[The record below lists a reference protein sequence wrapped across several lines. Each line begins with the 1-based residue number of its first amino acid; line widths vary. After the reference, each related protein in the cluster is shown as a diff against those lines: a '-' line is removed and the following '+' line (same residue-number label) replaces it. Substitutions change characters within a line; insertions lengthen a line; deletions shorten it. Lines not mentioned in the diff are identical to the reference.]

1 MKMNNLRWLSAFFV
15 VVIVLI
21 LVLGSCSAFWNFG
34 HAPIIKKEFHPHIKQ
49 LTLTNSDTKQ
59 QLQIKVIS
67 KKEGVCK
74 FEEIFEITALGSD
87 YTPKKGRD
95 FGLRF
100 RNKTHSD
107 ASDKI
112 KSIEWYIW
120 KDNEWQPLKWD
131 WLGRATPI
139 KENETKLYKLVVT
152 KKHAELGD
160 KRILIIPK
168 FMDIE
173 DERLTWWN
181 VSWHYR
187 INSTLDNVPSGGYTY
202 QLMVHSGSGTNNQT
216 DVYLNG
222 HGASNFK
229 DIRFV
234 LDDTTE
240 LDYWIE
246 YNSTDPIRVYIDV
259 PTNGTVYMY
268 YGNPDVETTSD
279 LRSVGVFGD
288 DFRDNTKWTTTH
300 PSDYYISNGYL
311 TCNGVSMENP
321 KIYTNTFP
329 SLTNY
334 SVQFNIKT
342 QNCVGSMIFYGCMQN
357 GIGVPMTDNLN
368 FSGMRR
374 NCDENSVRF
383 CDGYQGTESCYATVG
398 LIECF
403 DIDTDP
409 YWGLKFFVYNGSGT
423 IQKWNENFTSMIE
436 SQSAS
441 GFRLSS
447 FNRFVFSQFT
457 STDSMNRIDNILIR
471 KYQYPEP
478 EWQTWSTEETETTFT
493 GESITQYNS
502 QRKLV
507 RTSDNYL
514 HRVYTKYD
522 GSNYRV
528 YYAKSTDGGS
538 TWAESV
544 LTDAGVNNTH
554 PSIAT
559 DSEDNLWVVY
569 EKYNEGIKY
578 KKYNGLSWE
587 NEQDISSDSGHVPAI
602 AVDSND
608 NIHVVWHTGTGKIC
622 YRTYN
627 GTAWSSIQNL
637 RESNYPQYPSIA
649 IDTNNYI
656 HVVWQELNMTTNTYN
671 IKHRMYTSSWQP
683 IHNIT
688 TGETYNQEYPCI
700 ATDTSGNAWI
710 VWQTQDHKIKAIKY
724 KSDGTW
730 SSIETVCDGSIYE
743 QRNPS
748 VSIYSNNYVRVVWYG
763 QDSAHHDNYIIRER
777 HRTSSWSSITDILYP
792 TGKDVVYPSL
802 ISALYPCL
810 CTNCYINIPDEGY
823 AFVYDENGEIKY
835 YASDDLAWRCSTK
848 YTLTLKAI
856 DAKTGMAVTSF
867 SADLG
872 TGETKSTTNGI
883 VKFRCLE
890 TGYYS
895 LRITANGYYVHTE
908 TVVVDSTKEMT
919 VSLTPI
925 SESEYYLL
933 PKAKTVTFTV
943 QNIYGNRIP
952 NLYVEAVGYN
962 ITHPYGWL
970 GTIFGFTNATEIYNT
985 IQNGTTDSYGQIAFT
1000 MVETIKYKVNF
1011 RNDTLG
1017 INKTWFKYP
1026 TRSEYTIV
1034 ILPWEYSP
1042 EEKRKQEIMATTVNI
1057 TTSKIN
1063 ETHAIIYVNY
1073 TDPSGLTTYL
1083 NINIT
1088 RIAVLNKKEVVY
1100 NYTVTNQS
1108 IVNQSFIVTPYKGR
1122 SFGIRVTA
1130 IHEDFGERIW
1140 EYGVKFKGLLTDLK
1154 LPEKAYPLMAIA
1166 LIFFIGGLF
1175 GATTA
1180 LQGSLIVCIVSWIFY
1195 GIGWLNLAPNKVM
1208 ISALSLAT
1216 VISVLALLMEKARK
1230 VGVQ

>member
-1 MKMNNLRWLSAFFV
+1 MRMNNLRWLSAFFV

-21 LVLGSCSAFWNFG
+21 LVSGSCSAFWNFS

-49 LTLTNSDTKQ
+49 LTLINTDTGQ

-100 RNKTHSD
+100 RNKSYSD

-112 KSIEWYIW
+112 KSIEWYVW
-120 KDNEWQPLKWD
+120 EDNEWQPLKWN
-131 WLGRATPI
+131 WLGKTKAI
-139 KENETKLYKLVVT
+139 KKNETKLYKLVVT
-152 KKHAELGD
+152 KKRAELGN
-160 KRILIIPK
+160 KRILTIPK

-173 DERLTWWN
+173 DERLSWWN
-181 VSWHYR
+181 VSWQYR
-187 INSTLDNVPSGGYTY
+187 INSTLNNVPSGGYTY
-202 QLMVHSGSGTNNQT
+202 QLRVHSGSGTNTKT

-222 HGASNFK
+222 HGVSNFK
-229 DIRFV
+229 DIRFT

-246 YNSTDPIRVYIDV
+246 DNSTDPVRVYVDV

-268 YGNPDVETTSD
+268 YGNPDVETTSNPSNVFLFFDDFSGD
-279 LRSVGVFGD
+279 LSKWSSHPADVVIEDEALKVPGNGSSMSEASTIYTIQTFNPQNHAIEMRTKIIGPTYGDLWNIVWREDSDSYYYSGHAYSDSSVVYDISIGGFDNGNQKGHRFGYDNTYPQDQWHRFNFQNYDTTLKLIDVNNPSRQLLSTDQFFDNITTASVGIG
-288 DFRDNTKWTTTH
+288 RW
-300 PSDYYISNGYL
+300 SD
-311 TCNGVSMENP
+311 
-321 KIYTNTFP
+321 
-329 SLTNY
+329 
-334 SVQFNIKT
+334 Q
-342 QNCVGSMIFYGCMQN
+342 
-357 GIGVPMTDNLN
+357 GILYVDWIA
-368 FSGMRR
+368 
-374 NCDENSVRF
+374 V
-383 CDGYQGTESCYATVG
+383 
-398 LIECF
+398 
-403 DIDTDP
+403 
-409 YWGLKFFVYNGSGT
+409 
-423 IQKWNENFTSMIE
+423 
-436 SQSAS
+436 
-441 GFRLSS
+441 
-447 FNRFVFSQFT
+447 
-457 STDSMNRIDNILIR
+457 R
-471 KYQYPEP
+471 KYQEGV

-493 GESITQYNS
+493 GEGITQYNS

-538 TWAESV
+538 TWTETV
-544 LTDAGVNNTH
+544 LTEPGVDCKN
-554 PSIAT
+554 PAIAT

-569 EKYNEGIKY
+569 EKYNDGIKY

-608 NIHVVWHTGTGKIC
+608 NIHVVWYTDTGKIC
-622 YRTYN
+622 YKTYN

-656 HVVWQELNMTTNTYN
+656 HVVWQEKNTTTNTYN

-688 TGETYNQEYPCI
+688 SGETYNQTYPSI
-700 ATDTSGNAWI
+700 ATDTGGNAWI

-730 SSIETVCDGSIYE
+730 SSIETVCDGDIYE

-777 HRTSSWSSITDILYP
+777 HKTSSWSSITDILYP

-835 YASDDLAWRCSTK
+835 YASDDLAWRCPTK
-848 YTLTLKAI
+848 YTLTIKAI

-872 TGETKSTTNGI
+872 TGETKSATNGI

-943 QNIYGNRIP
+943 QDIYGNRIP

-985 IQNGTTDSYGQIAFT
+985 TQNGTTDSYGQIAFT

-1042 EEKRKQEIMATTVNI
+1042 EERRKQEIMATTVNI

-1088 RIAVLNKKEVVY
+1088 RLAVLNKKEVVY

-1108 IVNQSFIVTPYKGR
+1108 VVNQSFIVTPYKGR
-1122 SFGIRVTA
+1122 SFGIRITV

-1140 EYGVKFKGLLTDLK
+1140 EYGVKFKGLLTDLE
-1154 LPEKAYPLMAIA
+1154 LPEKAYPVIAIA

-1216 VISVLALLMEKARK
+1216 VISVLALLMDKARK

>member
-1 MKMNNLRWLSAFFV
+1 MRMNNLRWVSVFFV
-15 VVIVLI
+15 VIIVLI
-21 LVLGSCSAFWNFG
+21 LLSSSCSAFLGLG
-34 HAPIIKKEFHPHIKQ
+34 HTPVIKKQFHPHIKQ

-59 QLQIKVIS
+59 QLQIKSIS

-100 RNKTHSD
+100 RNKSYSD

-112 KSIEWYIW
+112 KSIEWYVW
-120 KDNEWQPLKWD
+120 EDNEWQPLKWN

-139 KENETKLYKLVVT
+139 KKNETKLYKLVVT
-152 KKHAELGD
+152 KKRAELGD
-160 KRILIIPK
+160 KRILTIPK
-168 FMDIE
+168 FMNIE
-173 DERLTWWN
+173 DERLSWWN
-181 VSWHYR
+181 VSWKYR
-187 INSTLDNVPSGGYTY
+187 INSTLNNVPSGGYTY

-234 LDDTTE
+234 LNETTE

-246 YNSTDPIRVYIDV
+246 DNLSDTTRVFIDI
-259 PTNGTVYMY
+259 PSNGTIYMY
-268 YGNPDVETTSD
+268 YGNPNVETTSD
-279 LRSVGVFGD
+279 ISSIDSFVFYD
-288 DFRDNTKWTTTH
+288 DFEDGDVSDWDCYTYVYQGSANCALEAGYNSTYSYRSYAMNSWIAGDENHATVCEMRYTYSLDSGANYKLSVYLKGEVSGTFTHKNYFKINDTTYWSSSSDVSWT
-300 PSDYYISNGYL
+300 YK
-311 TCNGVSMENP
+311 E
-321 KIYTNTFP
+321 
-329 SLTNY
+329 
-334 SVQFNIKT
+334 FNISEYA
-342 QNCVGSMIFYGCMQN
+342 G
-357 GIGVPMTDNLN
+357 TDIL
-368 FSGMRR
+368 
-374 NCDENSVRF
+374 
-383 CDGYQGTESCYATVG
+383 
-398 LIECF
+398 
-403 DIDTDP
+403 
-409 YWGLKFFVYNGSGT
+409 LKFGGYAYSGNSEED
-423 IQKWNENFTSMIE
+423 KAW
-436 SQSAS
+436 
-441 GFRLSS
+441 LW
-447 FNRFVFSQFT
+447 
-457 STDSMNRIDNILIR
+457 IDNVIIR
-471 KYQYPEP
+471 KYISPEP

-493 GESITQYNS
+493 EGVTQYNS

-538 TWAESV
+538 TWTESV
-544 LTDAGVNNTH
+544 LTEPGVDCKN
-554 PSIAT
+554 PAIAT

-569 EKYNEGIKY
+569 EKYNDGIKY

-587 NEQDISSDSGHVPAI
+587 NEQDISGDDFGHVPAI
-602 AVDSND
+602 SVDSND
-608 NIHVVWHTGTGKIC
+608 NIHVVWYTDTGKIC

-637 RESNYPQYPSIA
+637 REINHPQYPSIA

-656 HVVWQELNMTTNTYN
+656 HVLWQELNTTTNTYN

-683 IHNIT
+683 VHNIT
-688 TGETYNQEYPCI
+688 TGETYDQKYPSI

-710 VWQTQDHKIKAIKY
+710 VWQTRDHKIKAIKY

-730 SSIETVCDGSIYE
+730 SSIETVCDGGIYE

-763 QDSAHHDNYIIRER
+763 QDSSHHDNYIIRES
-777 HRTSSWSSITDILYP
+777 HKTTGSWSSATDILYP

-802 ISALYPCL
+802 ISALYPCI
-810 CTNCYINIPDEGY
+810 CTDCYTNIPDEGY
-823 AFVYDENGEIKY
+823 AFVYDEDGEIKY

-856 DAKTGMAVTSF
+856 DAKTGISITNF

-872 TGETKSTTNGI
+872 TGETKTATNGI

-908 TVVVDSTKEMT
+908 TVVIDNTKEMT

-943 QNIYGNRIP
+943 QDIYGNRIP

-970 GTIFGFTNATEIYNT
+970 GTVFGFTNATEIYNT
-985 IQNGTTDSYGQIAFT
+985 TQNGTTDSYGQIAFT

-1011 RNDTLG
+1011 RNDSLG

-1026 TRSEYTIV
+1026 TANEYTIV

-1042 EEKRKQEIMATTVNI
+1042 EERRKQEIMATTVNI

-1088 RIAVLNKKEVVY
+1088 RLAVLNKKEVVY

-1122 SFGIRVTA
+1122 SFGVRITA

-1140 EYGVKFKGLLTDLK
+1140 EYGVKFKGLLTDLE
-1154 LPEKAYPLMAIA
+1154 LPEKAYPVIAVA

-1208 ISALSLAT
+1208 VSALSLAT
-1216 VISVLALLMEKARK
+1216 VISVLALLMDKARK

>member
-1 MKMNNLRWLSAFFV
+1 MRINNLRWLSAFFV
-15 VVIVLI
+15 VIIVLI
-21 LVLGSCSAFWNFG
+21 LLSSSCGAFLGLG
-34 HAPIIKKEFHPHIKQ
+34 HTPVIEKEFYPHIKQ
-49 LTLTNSDTKQ
+49 LILTNTDTKQ

-74 FEEIFEITALGSD
+74 FEEVFEITALGSD
-87 YTPKKGRD
+87 YIPKKGRD

-100 RNKTHSD
+100 RNKSYSD
-107 ASDKI
+107 VADKI
-112 KSIEWYIW
+112 KSIEWYVW
-120 KDNEWQPLKWD
+120 KDNEWQPLKWN

-139 KENETKLYKLVVT
+139 KKNETKLYKLVVT
-152 KKHAELGD
+152 KKRAELGD
-160 KRILIIPK
+160 KRILTIPK

-181 VSWHYR
+181 VSWKYR
-187 INSTLDNVPSGGYTY
+187 INSTLNNVPSGGYTY
-202 QLMVHSGSGTNNQT
+202 QLLVHSGSGTNNQT

-222 HGASNFK
+222 HGALNFK
-229 DIRFV
+229 DIRFT

-246 YNSTDPIRVYIDV
+246 DNSTDPVRVYVDV
-259 PTNGTVYMY
+259 PTNGIVYMY

-288 DFRDNTKWTTTH
+288 DFRDGSKWTTT
-300 PSDYYISNGYL
+300 SSERFNIANGTL
-311 TCNGVSMENP
+311 NMNMVSTSGTAY
-321 KIYTNTFP
+321 IYTNSF
-329 SLTNY
+329 SALTNY
-334 SVQFNIKT
+334 CVQYQIKIT
-342 QNCVGSMIFYGCMQN
+342 NSYEGAEDFFCMQTAP
-357 GIGVPMTDNLN
+357 GIPITDNLN
-368 FSGMRR
+368 FSGQYIYQYG
-374 NCDENSVRF
+374 EPSRF
-383 CDGYQGTESCYATVG
+383 EIGYQNHIENTSSDIGSCALCSPGIRIKY
-398 LIECF
+398 
-403 DIDTDP
+403 
-409 YWGLKFFVYNGSGT
+409 YNGVGT
-423 IQKWNENFTSMIE
+423 IEKWKSDYTYKYIE
-436 SQSAS
+436 A
-441 GFRLSS
+441 GPVYGSS
-447 FNRFVFSQFT
+447 PAMTRFVVSQYT
-457 STDSMNRIDNILIR
+457 IYGMEGKLDNILIR
-471 KYQYPEP
+471 KYQDPEP
-478 EWQTWSTEETETTFT
+478 EWQTWSTEETEPII
-493 GESITQYNS
+493 GGITQYNS

-522 GSNYRV
+522 GSNCRV

-538 TWAESV
+538 TWTESV
-544 LTDAGVNNTH
+544 LTEPGVDCKN
-554 PSIAT
+554 PAIAT

-569 EKYNEGIKY
+569 EKYNGGIKY

-602 AVDSND
+602 AVDSNN
-608 NIHVVWHTGTGKIC
+608 NIHVVWYTDTGKIC

-627 GTAWSSIQNL
+627 GIAWSSIQNL
-637 RESNYPQYPSIA
+637 REINHPQYPSIA

-656 HVVWQELNMTTNTYN
+656 HIVWQELNTTTNTYN

-683 IHNIT
+683 VHNIT
-688 TGETYNQEYPCI
+688 SGETYNQTYPCI
-700 ATDTSGNAWI
+700 TTDTSGNAWI

-730 SSIETVCDGSIYE
+730 SSIETVCDGGIYE

-763 QDSAHHDNYIIRER
+763 QDSSHQDNYIIRER
-777 HRTSSWSSITDILYP
+777 HKTSSWSSITDILYP

-802 ISALYPCL
+802 ISALYPCI
-810 CTNCYINIPDEGY
+810 CTDCYINIPDGGY
-823 AFVYDENGEIKY
+823 AFVYDEDGEIKY

-856 DAKTGMAVTSF
+856 DAKTGISITNF

-872 TGETKSTTNGI
+872 TGETKTATNGI

-895 LRITANGYYVHTE
+895 LQLTANGYYVHTE
-908 TVVVDSTKEMT
+908 TVVIDNTKEMT
-919 VSLTPI
+919 ISLTPI

-943 QNIYGNRIP
+943 QDIYGNRIP

-970 GTIFGFTNATEIYNT
+970 GTVFGFTNATEIYNT
-985 IQNGTTDSYGQIAFT
+985 TQNGTTDSNGQIAFM

-1011 RNDTLG
+1011 RNDSLG

-1026 TRSEYTIV
+1026 TRSEYTII

-1042 EEKRKQEIMATTVNI
+1042 EERRKQEIMATTVNI

-1088 RIAVLNKKEVVY
+1088 RLAVLNKKEVVY

-1122 SFGIRVTA
+1122 SFGVRITA

-1140 EYGVKFKGLLTDLK
+1140 EYGVKFKGLLTDLE
-1154 LPEKAYPLMAIA
+1154 LPEKAYPVIAVA

-1208 ISALSLAT
+1208 VSALSLAT
-1216 VISVLALLMEKARK
+1216 VISVLALLMDKARK

>member
-1 MKMNNLRWLSAFFV
+1 MNNLRWVSVFFV
-15 VVIVLI
+15 VMIVLI
-21 LVLGSCSAFWNFG
+21 LLSSSCSAFLGLG
-34 HAPIIKKEFHPHIKQ
+34 HAPEIKKQFHPHIKQ

-59 QLQIKVIS
+59 QLQIKSIS

-100 RNKTHSD
+100 RNKTHNNVSH
-107 ASDKI
+107 KI
-112 KSIEWYIW
+112 KSIEWYVW
-120 KDNEWQPLKWD
+120 EDNEWQPLKWN

-139 KENETKLYKLVVT
+139 RKNETKLYKLVVT
-152 KKHAELGD
+152 KKRAELGD
-160 KRILIIPK
+160 KRILTIPK
-168 FMDIE
+168 FMNIE
-173 DERLTWWN
+173 DERLSWWN
-181 VSWHYR
+181 VSWKYR
-187 INSTLDNVPSGGYTY
+187 INSTLNDVPSGGQEYS
-202 QLMVHSGSGTNNQT
+202 LIVHSGSGTNNQT
-216 DVYLNG
+216 DVFLNG
-222 HGASNFK
+222 HNATNFS

-240 LDYWIE
+240 LNYWIE
-246 YNSTDPIRVYIDV
+246 DNSTDPIRVWVKV
-259 PTNGTVYMY
+259 PTNGTVYLY
-268 YGNPDVETTSD
+268 YGNDEVQTTSN
-279 LRSVGVFGD
+279 GFNTFYTFFD
-288 DFRDNTKWTTTH
+288 DFEDGDV
-300 PSDYYISNGYL
+300 SDWNCDIVQCPGYPVPYCEV
-311 TCNGVSMENP
+311 TAGYKS
-321 KIYTNTFP
+321 
-329 SLTNY
+329 NY
-334 SVQFNIKT
+334 SYKAHAEEGCSDCYSNATLNYTLSLSSGWNYEISPVIKSSCTKSECSGSQPYARFIVNNNILWEEDGGVVTWFRNRYNISEFNGNTVCIKFQAT
-342 QNCVGSMIFYGCMQN
+342 VYWGGSANIW
-357 GIGVPMTDNLN
+357 TDNIYIHRWK
-368 FSGMRR
+368 GT
-374 NCDENSVRF
+374 NS
-383 CDGYQGTESCYATVG
+383 
-398 LIECF
+398 
-403 DIDTDP
+403 
-409 YWGLKFFVYNGSGT
+409 
-423 IQKWNENFTSMIE
+423 WNS
-436 SQSAS
+436 
-441 GFRLSS
+441 
-447 FNRFVFSQFT
+447 
-457 STDSMNRIDNILIR
+457 
-471 KYQYPEP
+471 
-478 EWQTWSTEETETTFT
+478 WSTEETEPIV
-493 GESITQYNS
+493 GGITQYNS

-522 GSNYRV
+522 GSNYRI

-538 TWAESV
+538 TWTESV
-544 LTDAGVNNTH
+544 LTEPGTDCKNPA
-554 PSIAT
+554 IAS

-569 EKYNEGIKY
+569 EKYNDGIKY

-587 NEQDISSDSGHVPAI
+587 NEQDVSSGDWGHVPAI

-608 NIHVVWHTGTGKIC
+608 NIHVVWYTAYGMYLIRYK
-622 YRTYN
+622 TYN
-627 GTAWSSIQNL
+627 GTTWETTQEIRTGN
-637 RESNYPQYPSIA
+637 SNTNPQYPSIA

-656 HVVWQELNMTTNTYN
+656 HVVWQEKNTTTNTYN
-671 IKHRMYTSSWQP
+671 IKHRMYTSSWQL

-710 VWQTQDHKIKAIKY
+710 VWQTQDHKIKAIEY

-730 SSIETVCDGSIYE
+730 SSIETVCDGGIYE

-748 VSIYSNNYVRVVWYG
+748 VSIYSDNYVRVIWYG
-763 QDSAHHDNYIIRER
+763 QDSSHHDNYIIRES

-802 ISALYPCL
+802 ISALYPCI
-810 CTNCYINIPDEGY
+810 CTDCYTNIPDEGY
-823 AFVYDENGEIKY
+823 AFVYDEDGEIKY
-835 YASDDLAWRCSTK
+835 YASDDLAWRCPTK

-856 DAKTGMAVTSF
+856 DAKTGISITNF

-895 LRITANGYYVHTE
+895 LQLTANGYYVHTE
-908 TVVVDSTKEMT
+908 TVVVDNTKEMT
-919 VSLTPI
+919 ISLTPI

-943 QNIYGNRIP
+943 QDIYGDRIP

-970 GTIFGFTNATEIYNT
+970 GTIFGFTNETEIYNT
-985 IQNGTTDSYGQIAFT
+985 TQNGTTDSYGQIAFT

-1026 TRSEYTIV
+1026 TANEYTIV
-1034 ILPWEYSP
+1034 ILPWEYSL

-1063 ETHAIIYVNY
+1063 ETHAVIYVNY
-1073 TDPSGLTTYL
+1073 TDPSNLTTYL

-1108 IVNQSFIVTPYKGR
+1108 AVNQSFIVTPYKGR
-1122 SFGIRVTA
+1122 SFGIRITA

-1140 EYGVKFKGLLTDLK
+1140 EYGVKFKGLLTDLE
-1154 LPEKAYPLMAIA
+1154 LPEKAYPVIAVA

-1208 ISALSLAT
+1208 VSALSLAT